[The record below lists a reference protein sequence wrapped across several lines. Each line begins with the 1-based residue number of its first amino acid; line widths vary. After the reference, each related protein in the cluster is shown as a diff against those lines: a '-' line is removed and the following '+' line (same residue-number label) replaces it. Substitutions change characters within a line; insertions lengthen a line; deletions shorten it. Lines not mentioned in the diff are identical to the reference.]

1 MSCPPHFSVIVP
13 TFNRASSLER
23 LLKSFDSLLCRND
36 VTLELV
42 VVDNGSTDA
51 THSFLEVESQRT
63 RTYQLKVAEEPRQGK
78 AHALNRGLQIATG
91 KFLMIIDDDV
101 IAHQEL
107 LEKHMECY
115 ETSRFDALQGKILPG
130 LDLHGE
136 PADMARLREYNI
148 PYIDYGEDCCEI
160 RGLTGTNMSFK
171 REVYQAVGTFDTRLG
186 PGQSG
191 FSEDTEYSR
200 RIKRAG
206 FKIGYC
212 PGAIVF
218 HELNPSRYGRGYNR
232 RVAYQK
238 GMSRSIYRQE
248 SIVFRV
254 LPSLLVNGARFCL
267 YSLIGQRQKA
277 FKTEGRLLKS
287 WGYLMGKIRGA
298 PVNKLQ

>member
-13 TFNRASSLER
+13 TFNRASSLEG
-23 LLKSFDSLLCRND
+23 LLKSFDSLQHRDDL
-36 VTLELV
+36 TLEIV
-42 VVDNGSTDA
+42 IVNNGSTDG
-51 THSFLEVESQRT
+51 TRSLLELEAQKI
-63 RTYQLKVAEEPRQGK
+63 RTYQLRVSEEPRQGK

-91 KFLMIIDDDV
+91 KFFIIIDDDV
-101 IAHQEL
+101 IAHSQLREQ
-107 LEKHMECY
+107 HMECY
-115 ETSRFDALQGKILPG
+115 EVSRFDALQGKILPG
-130 LDLHGE
+130 LDLNGK

-148 PYIDYGEDCCEI
+148 PHIDYGENCREI

-171 REVYQAVGTFDTRLG
+171 REVYEAIGTFDTRLG

-218 HELNPSRYGRGYNR
+218 HELDPARYGRGYNR
-232 RVAYQK
+232 RVAYRK
-238 GMSRSIYRQE
+238 GISRSIYRHD

-254 LPSLLVNGARFCL
+254 VPSLLLNGVRFCV
-267 YSLIGQRQKA
+267 YSLLGRRQKA
-277 FKTEGRLLKS
+277 FKTEGRLLKA
-287 WGYLMGKIRGA
+287 WGYVMGKIHGTSA
-298 PVNKLQ
+298 DKLQ